1 MSFLH
6 PFTKSSEHPENAIV
20 LQGPESV
27 GTILGKISI
36 VWAGLFAGIS
46 LGDVV
51 LVATLIYTLLQIG
64 LAVYERII
72 RPIRAAR
79 AEVAVLKVAMD
90 ANTAARISSEATS
103 STGQS
108 GSQEK

>member
-6 PFTKSSEHPENAIV
+6 PFTKQTDAHVTQPVSYDANPLATSA
-20 LQGPESV
+20 PESV
-27 GTILGKISI
+27 GTILGKVSI
-36 VWAGLFAGIS
+36 IWAGLFAGIK

-51 LVATLIYTLLQIG
+51 LMATLVYTLLQIG

-72 RPIRAAR
+72 KPLQAVHEAAKI
-79 AEVAVLKVAMD
+79 VK
-90 ANTAARISSEATS
+90 AAAGKES

-108 GSQEK
+108 GPQEK